1 MAMNENGNDPDSHRA
16 RLLDGM
22 ARCVAEKGYFETT
35 IADVVRAAS
44 VSRRT
49 FYEHFADK
57 AECLMALYV
66 AATDEATAALRAA
79 IDPHSEWQGQVEQA
93 MAAYL
98 AALARRPVLLR
109 TLFIDILGLGATGL
123 AVRRRVHGQLAELM
137 LEVVNQRPGA
147 RLRKSPLQP
156 TMALAVV
163 GGIHE
168 LVLQAIEQERADDL
182 HALVAP
188 ASALLQ
194 AAISSEF

>member
-1 MAMNENGNDPDSHRA
+1 
-16 RLLDGM
+16 
-22 ARCVAEKGYFETT
+22 
-35 IADVVRAAS
+35 
-44 VSRRT
+44 
-49 FYEHFADK
+49 
-57 AECLMALYV
+57 
-66 AATDEATAALRAA
+66 
-79 IDPHSEWQGQVEQA
+79 

-98 AALARRPVLLR
+98 AALSRRPVLLR
-109 TLFIDILGLGATGL
+109 TLFIDILGLGAAGL
-123 AVRRRVHGQLAELM
+123 VVRRRVHGQLADLM

-168 LVLQAIEQERADDL
+168 LVLQAIEQGRVDDMQV
-182 HALVAP
+182 LVAP